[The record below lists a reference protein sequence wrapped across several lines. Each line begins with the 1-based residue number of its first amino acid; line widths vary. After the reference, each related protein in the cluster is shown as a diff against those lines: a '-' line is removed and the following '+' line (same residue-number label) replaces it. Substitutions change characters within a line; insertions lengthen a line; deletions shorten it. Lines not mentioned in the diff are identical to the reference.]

1 MNRKKFP
8 SANMYLLSTYY
19 ALYIHTIERGRW
31 TFTAPFPK
39 KIRQQKL
46 LPSITQQFG
55 MAAYKVFEIFE
66 TDFIENVIEN
76 ILKEDPEEP
85 GAKNI
90 DCSYGVDYK
99 RPFESSSLYWFLYKG
114 K

>member
-39 KIRQQKL
+39 KNPL
-46 LPSITQQFG
+46 
-55 MAAYKVFEIFE
+55 VE
-66 TDFIENVIEN
+66 TFT
-76 ILKEDPEEP
+76 
-85 GAKNI
+85 
-90 DCSYGVDYK
+90 
-99 RPFESSSLYWFLYKG
+99 
-114 K
+114 